1 MESWA
6 AGQVLAGRFRLIR
19 PLGAGAAGEVWL
31 ACALATDREVA
42 LKRSAAGTDAA
53 RLHEEYAAAH
63 RLVHPGIVR
72 VEEFVAAEPGFLV
85 LQAVPGGGTAAA
97 LRGAGFRDI
106 LAALLPVAE
115 ALEHAHRQGVI
126 HRDLK
131 ASNVL
136 RTPDGRCLVADFGVA
151 LAGGGGSLPGMSPQQ
166 LAGAAPQPADDVY
179 AFGALLCDLLTGQP
193 LFHPQ
198 PDAQR
203 IREEIPALPST
214 DLAGTP
220 LPAPLRQLLAALLA
234 KESAARPAG
243 MAAVRGAIEA
253 ILEEQRATEPD
264 VIRPL
269 ERARAAGSATTP
281 PGPRRERHGL
291 PARVVAAALAVLV
304 AVALAVVFF
313 LPGWVR
319 ERGPA
324 PRAVPPPAPA
334 PVTAAVTGSAPPA
347 VPQAELDAALGE
359 FLAADEAAQARHAER
374 WAGPDWARL
383 RAAASAADAAYR
395 ARDGVAALAGYRE
408 ATALA
413 RALEARA
420 PAEHAAAL
428 REGEAALIAADQ
440 PRAIAAFE
448 RALAVMPDDAA
459 ARVGLERA
467 RRLDQVL
474 ALMGEAAA
482 AEAAGDRAGAL
493 QRYRQAAALDP
504 AWSPASAG
512 VTRLE
517 QAAARD
523 SYETGMARGLA
534 AHAAGDLAG
543 ARAAFKAALGVR
555 PGDAAARAALAQVEA
570 DQQGIHLAAQQAQA
584 QALEQAESWAEALA
598 AWEALL
604 AENGTLATAQAGR
617 ERTRARATLDERLR
631 RELGNADRFNDD
643 AVLAGARTVLA
654 GAQAVAAPGPVL
666 RRQVAELEALLA
678 VAVVPVV
685 VTLESDNLTQV
696 TLFKV
701 GRLGAFASRTLELR
715 PGAYTAVGSRAGYR
729 DVRRTF
735 RVVPGGTASVVV
747 RCEEPI

>member
-19 PLGAGAAGEVWL
+19 PLGAGAAGAVWL
-31 ACALATDREVA
+31 ANTLDTGREVA
-42 LKRSAAGTDAA
+42 LKCTADGADSA
-53 RLHEEYAAAH
+53 RLREEYATAH

-72 VEEFVAAEPGFLV
+72 VEEFVTGDPPFLV
-85 LQAVPGGGTAAA
+85 LQAVPGGATAAA
-97 LRGAGFRDI
+97 LRGAGFRDL

-115 ALEHAHRQGVI
+115 ALEHAHRQGVV

-136 RTPDGRCLVADFGVA
+136 RMPDGRCLVADFGVA
-151 LAGGGGSLPGMSPQQ
+151 AAGGGGSLPGMSPQQ

-179 AFGALLCDLLTGQP
+179 AFGALLYDLLTGQP
-193 LFHPQ
+193 LFHPE
-198 PDAQR
+198 PDATR
-203 IREEIPALPST
+203 IREEVPALPAT
-214 DLAGTP
+214 DLAGAP
-220 LPAPLRQLLAALLA
+220 LPMSLAQLLEALLA
-234 KESAARPAG
+234 KEPTARPAG
-243 MAAVRGAIEA
+243 MAAVRSALEA
-253 ILEEQRATEPD
+253 ILEEHRAQDPD

-269 ERARAAGSATTP
+269 ERARAASGTVAP
-281 PGPRRERHGL
+281 AGPRRGRHGL
-291 PARVVAAALAVLV
+291 PAGVVAAALGLLV
-304 AVALAVVFF
+304 VVALAVVFL

-319 ERGPA
+319 ERGPV
-324 PRAVPPPAPA
+324 PHAVPPPAPA
-334 PVTAAVTGSAPPA
+334 VPAAAATGSAPPA
-347 VPQAELDAALGE
+347 VPRAELDTALGE
-359 FLAADEAAQARHAER
+359 FLAADEAAQAVHAER

-383 RAAASAADAAYR
+383 RTAASAADAAYR
-395 ARDGVAALAGYRE
+395 ARDGVAALTGYRE

-428 REGEAALIAADQ
+428 REGEAALVAADQ
-440 PRAIAAFE
+440 PRAIAAFD
-448 RALAVMPDDAA
+448 RALAVTPDDAV
-459 ARVGLERA
+459 ARAGLERA

-474 ALMGEAAA
+474 ALLGEATA
-482 AEAAGDRAGAL
+482 AEAAGDRVGAL
-493 QRYRQAAALDP
+493 KLYRQAATLDP
-504 AWSPASAG
+504 AWAPAAAG
-512 VTRLE
+512 VARLE

-543 ARAAFKAALGVR
+543 ARTAFNAALAVR
-555 PGDAAARAALAQVEA
+555 PGDAAAREALAQVEA
-570 DQQGIHLAAQQAQA
+570 DQQGAHLAAQQARA
-584 QALEQAESWAEALA
+584 LALEQSERWAEALA

-604 AENGTLATAQAGR
+604 GENRQLAAAQAGR
-617 ERTRARATLDERLR
+617 ERSRERATLDERLR
-631 RELGNADRFNDD
+631 RELGNAERFNDD

-654 GAQAVAAPGPVL
+654 SAQAVPAPGPVL
-666 RRQVAELEALLA
+666 RGQIGELEALLA
-678 VAVVPVV
+678 VAVVPVE

-696 TLFKV
+696 VLFKV
-701 GRLGAFASRTLELR
+701 GRLGAFASRTLTLR

-735 RVVPGGTASVVV
+735 RVAPGGMARVVV